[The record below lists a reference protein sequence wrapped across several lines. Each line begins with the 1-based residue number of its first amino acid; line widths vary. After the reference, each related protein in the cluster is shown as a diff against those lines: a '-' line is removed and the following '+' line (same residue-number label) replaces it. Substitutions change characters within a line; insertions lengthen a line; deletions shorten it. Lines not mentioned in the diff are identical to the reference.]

1 MDELRGKAY
10 FKVFTDKGVLGISLE
25 KLALSYDL
33 DYFGNLD
40 IATVELNKNADSD
53 VEMYLQEKIDTD
65 DFDFWNKEFDVKGAK
80 LLKWEVWGGIDV
92 S

>member
-1 MDELRGKAY
+1 MDEFRGRAY
-10 FKVFTDKGVLGISLE
+10 FKVYTDKGVLGIRLE

-53 VEMYLQEKIDTD
+53 IEMYLQEKIDAD
-65 DFDFWNKEFDVKGAK
+65 DYDFWDDEFDVKDVK
-80 LLKWEVWGGIDV
+80 ILKWEVRGDIDV
-92 S
+92 D